1 MQAIICIVMLQY
13 EPVKLNPFVFEGRQ
27 KLCPLYINR
36 AGENYSEI
44 YIGLDEKSETNNPQ
58 KERQNAGIK

>member
-1 MQAIICIVMLQY
+1 MQAIICIVMIQY
-13 EPVKLNPFVFEGRQ
+13 ELVKLNPIVFEGRQ

-44 YIGLDEKSETNNPQ
+44 YTGLDEKKRN
-58 KERQNAGIK
+58 K